1 MATISCCAWLTADT
15 GIVLRGRSIRDPP
28 LARHQGLGKE
38 SIVSSLLHAS
48 SFGTA
53 AQPPK

>member
-1 MATISCCAWLTADT
+1 MISCCAWLTADT
-15 GIVLRGRSIRDPP
+15 GSVLRGRSIRDPP